1 MINICKVDGCIRNV
15 RARGLCS
22 MHYQRFIHHGT
33 TDPLESHD
41 GLRTKYPDEYRSWYA
56 MVRRCIK
63 ENQNS
68 YKKYGAKGIKLCDRW
83 QGGYGFKNFLEDM
96 GEKPKHGNT
105 DGGMPI
111 YSIDRIDTSKG
122 YCKENCRWST
132 WQEQAAN
139 RSNTGDTPGVSLH
152 KKTGLWRAALT
163 RNRKLYCKYFK
174 TKEEAISQREQ
185 WEKEIP
191 LI

>member
-1 MINICKVDGCIRNV
+1 
-15 RARGLCS
+15 
-22 MHYQRFIHHGT
+22 MHYQRFMHHGT

-56 MVRRCIK
+56 MVRRCTK
-63 ENQNS
+63 ENQS
-68 YKKYGAKGIKLCDRW
+68 GYKKYGAEGIKLCDRW

-105 DGGMPI
+105 IGGMPL
-111 YSIDRIDTSKG
+111 YSIDRIDASKG
-122 YCKENCRWST
+122 YYKENCRWSN

-139 RSNTGDTPGVSLH
+139 RRNTGNTPGVNLH

-163 RNRKLYCKYFK
+163 RNRKLHCKYFK
-174 TKEEAISQREQ
+174 TKEEAITQRER

-191 LI
+191 LD

>member
-1 MINICKVDGCIRNV
+1 MNICKVEGCTRNV

-22 MHYQRFIHHGT
+22 MHYQRFMHHGT

-56 MVRRCIK
+56 MVRRCVK
-63 ENQNS
+63 ENQNA
-68 YKKYGAKGIKLCDRW
+68 YKKYGAKGVELCDRW

-96 GEKPKHGNT
+96 GEKPKHGDTN
-105 DGGMPI
+105 GGLPL
-111 YSIDRIDTSKG
+111 YTIDRIDTKKG
-122 YCKENCRWST
+122 YYKENCRWAT

-139 RSNTGDTPGVSLH
+139 RSNTGDTPGVNLH
-152 KKTGLWRAALT
+152 KKTGLWRAAIT
-163 RNRKLYCKYFK
+163 RNRQLYCKYFK
-174 TKEEAISQREQ
+174 TKDEAIAQRKQ